1 MAISTQ
7 EIDQLS
13 QEFRRCQKLLTA
25 LGDETR
31 QHLILEMMQIP
42 DCSGARVNAITE
54 RTNLSRP
61 AVSHHIG
68 ILKEA
73 GLVKMRREGGLHIQL
88 VLEEPRA
95 FNSAMAH
102 YGKFSGVRNY
112 VALVG
117 KKGPELQ
124 ERCGYYG
131 EKIVLCAQ
139 QRGLNICWVAM
150 TYKKRS
156 PPPSG

>member
-25 LGDETR
+25 LGGETR
-31 QHLILEMMQIP
+31 QHLILEMMHIP
-42 DCSGARVNAITE
+42 DCSGARDKAITE

-95 FNSAMAH
+95 FDSAMAH

-112 VALVG
+112 VALVAGAAGEVRLLRG
-117 KKGPELQ
+117 KGRTVRPTAGSQHLL
-124 ERCGYYG
+124 GDHD
-131 EKIVLCAQ
+131 L
-139 QRGLNICWVAM
+139 
-150 TYKKRS
+150 
-156 PPPSG
+156 

>member
-1 MAISTQ
+1 MAISVQ

-13 QEFRRCQKLLTA
+13 QEFRRCQKLLLA

-42 DCSGARVNAITE
+42 DCGGARVNAITE

-73 GLVKMRREGGLHIQL
+73 GLVKMRREGTKNYYYFDTDTEALNDL
-88 VLEEPRA
+88 LRLLEHTRDIMGRLPDRRGEGT
-95 FNSAMAH
+95 SAAAT
-102 YGKFSGVRNY
+102 KGVC
-112 VALVG
+112 
-117 KKGPELQ
+117 P
-124 ERCGYYG
+124 
-131 EKIVLCAQ
+131 
-139 QRGLNICWVAM
+139 
-150 TYKKRS
+150 
-156 PPPSG
+156 

>member
-7 EIDQLS
+7 EIDQPS

-25 LGDETR
+25 LGDEPR

-42 DCSGARVNAITE
+42 DCSGARDKAITE

-88 VLEEPRA
+88 VPEESRA
-95 FNSAMAH
+95 FASTMAH

-112 VALVG
+112 VALVAGAAGEVRLLRG
-117 KKGPELQ
+117 KDRTVRPTAGSQHLL
-124 ERCGYYG
+124 GG
-131 EKIVLCAQ
+131 HDL
-139 QRGLNICWVAM
+139 
-150 TYKKRS
+150 
-156 PPPSG
+156 